1 MTSFS
6 WYVGCASVDL
16 LVDLSVYQLIFWLI
30 GWLFMF
36 IGGSL
41 RVLLIGWSVGCGSAV
56 RFSGLLDG
64 RMIVCWSLGVVSI
77 GCSFEQ

>member
-1 MTSFS
+1 MTLFS
-6 WYVGCASVDL
+6 WSVGCASVDL

-36 IGGSL
+36 IGWSL
-41 RVLLIGWSVGCGSAV
+41 VVLLIGWSVGCGLVV

-64 RMIVCWSLGVVSI
+64 CMIVCCSLVVSI
-77 GCSFEQ
+77 GCSFER